1 MRFTDPQ
8 TAIAAL
14 NAKGIESGIMG
25 TYFGDEVYV
34 HIYGD
39 SVRAL
44 IHPNVKSF
52 MGWVNAVDY
61 DSLTNK
67 PQWDEDSED

>member
-1 MRFTDPQ
+1 MRFSDPQ

-14 NAKGIESGIMG
+14 ESKGIESGIQS
-25 TYFGDEVYV
+25 TYFGDQVYV
-34 HIYGD
+34 HIYGND
-39 SVRAL
+39 VRAL
-44 IHPNVKSF
+44 IHPTIKSF
-52 MGWVNAVDY
+52 MGWVNAVDF